1 MLTVCCCQKEKANFY
16 VVSMKDEGLFFSLPA
31 VAASVTVNPP
41 RLQNQL
47 HAGQYRP
54 QAETDNQV

>member
-1 MLTVCCCQKEKANFY
+1 VLLPKRRGNFY
-16 VVSMKDEGLFFSLPA
+16 VVSMKDEGLSFSLPA

-47 HAGQYRP
+47 HAEQYRP
-54 QAETDNQV
+54 QAETGNQV

>member
-1 MLTVCCCQKEKANFY
+1 VLLPKRRGNFY
-16 VVSMKDEGLFFSLPA
+16 VVSMKDEGLSFSIPA

-47 HAGQYRP
+47 HAEENRP
-54 QAETDNQV
+54 QSDTGNQV